1 MVKTSFGCSQ
11 LNLGKFSIM
20 VKGLIGKKLGMVQVF
35 DEARRLIPV
44 TVIEAG
50 PCGIVQVKKK
60 STDGYDA
67 VQIGFGEVPERK
79 QTKPQLGHLKKAG
92 NKVWRHLREFGSSGE
107 AQVGS
112 LVDVNLFSEGE
123 SINVQGV
130 SKGKGFQ
137 GVMKRHNYAG
147 GPASHGSMF
156 HRAPGS
162 IGSSSF
168 PSRVLKNKKL
178 PGHMGNKRITVR
190 GLKVFSIKAE
200 ENILLVEG
208 SVPGPVGGVVLVRK
222 VS

>member
-1 MVKTSFGCSQ
+1 
-11 LNLGKFSIM
+11 M
-20 VKGLIGKKLGMVQVF
+20 VKGLIGKKLGMIQVF
-35 DEARRLIPV
+35 DGERRLIPV

-60 STDGYDA
+60 STDGYEA

-92 NKVWRHLREFGSSGE
+92 NKVWRHLREFGSAGE

-112 LVDVNLFSEGE
+112 LLDVNLFSEGE
-123 SINVQGV
+123 SINVQGI

-137 GVMKRHNYAG
+137 GVIKRHNYAG

-178 PGHMGNKRITVR
+178 PGHMGNKQITVR
-190 GLKVFSIKAE
+190 GLKVFGIKSE
-200 ENILLVEG
+200 ENILLITG
-208 SVPGPVGGVVLVRK
+208 SVPGPVGGVVIVRK
-222 VS
+222 VG

>member
-1 MVKTSFGCSQ
+1 
-11 LNLGKFSIM
+11 M
-20 VKGLIGKKLGMVQVF
+20 VKGLIGKKLGMIQVF
-35 DEARRLIPV
+35 DEGRRLIPV

-50 PCGIVQVKKK
+50 PCGIVQLKKK

-67 VQIGFGEVPERK
+67 VQIGFREVPERK
-79 QTKPQLGHLKKAG
+79 LTKPQLGHLKKSG
-92 NKVWRHLREFGSSGE
+92 NKVWRHLREFASVGE

-112 LVDVNLFSEGE
+112 LVDVNIFSEGE
-123 SINVQGV
+123 SINVQGI

-137 GVMKRHNYAG
+137 GVIKRHNYAG

-178 PGHMGNKRITVR
+178 PGHMGNKQITVR
-190 GLKVFSIKAE
+190 GLRVFGIKSE
-200 ENILLVEG
+200 ENVILVSG
-208 SVPGPVGGVVLVRK
+208 SVPGPIGGVVIVRK
-222 VS
+222 VG

>member
-1 MVKTSFGCSQ
+1 
-11 LNLGKFSIM
+11 M
-20 VKGLIGKKLGMVQVF
+20 VKGLIGKKLGMIQVF
-35 DEARRLIPV
+35 DEGRRLVPV

-50 PCGIVQVKKK
+50 PCGIVQLKKK
-60 STDGYDA
+60 ATDGYEA
-67 VQIGFGEVPERK
+67 VQIGFREVPERK
-79 QTKPQLGHLKKAG
+79 LTKPQLGHLKKSG
-92 NKVWRHLREFGSSGE
+92 GKVWRHLKEFASDGE

-112 LVDVNLFSEGE
+112 LVDVNIFSEGE

-137 GVMKRHNYAG
+137 GVIKRHNYAG

-178 PGHMGNKRITVR
+178 PGHMGNKQITVK
-190 GLKVFSIKAE
+190 GLRVFGIKSE
-200 ENILLVEG
+200 ENIILVSG
-208 SVPGPVGGVVLVRK
+208 SVPGPVGGVVIVRK
-222 VS
+222 VG